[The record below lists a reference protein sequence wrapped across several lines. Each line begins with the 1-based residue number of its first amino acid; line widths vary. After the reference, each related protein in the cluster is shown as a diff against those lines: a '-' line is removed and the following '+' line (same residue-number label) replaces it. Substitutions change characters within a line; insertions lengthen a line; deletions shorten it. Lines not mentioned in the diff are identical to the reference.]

1 MRLTWFVLMALITS
15 CSGPKNAGLDT
26 LHAPSWDAPFTIL
39 DAHIEGD
46 SLHATVQYGGGFRE
60 HLFRLESKGTATKS
74 LPRKQELLLLHEGHG
89 DMGRAL
95 IQSEHAFDL
104 APFRDPSQSLIKIRL
119 DGWPEWMDYTY
130 PH

>member
-1 MRLTWFVLMALITS
+1 MTFLVLLMS
-15 CSGPKNAGLDT
+15 CSGPKDAVTENPHESNWDT
-26 LHAPSWDAPFTIL
+26 PFTVL
-39 DAHIEGD
+39 QANIEGD
-46 SLHATVQYGGGFRE
+46 SLRATVQYGGGFRE

-74 LPRKQELLLLHEGHG
+74 LPRKQEFLLLHEGHG

-95 IQSEHAFDL
+95 IQSEYAFDL